1 MVDLVLLAGRILLV
15 ALLYLFLF
23 FVVKT
28 GVGLVKGQNKK
39 IKSWKITVERGPKT
53 LRGAR
58 LTVSGPIVIG
68 RSPGA
73 DIVIPTDYVS
83 GRHARFSLMGTS
95 LMIEDL
101 GSTNGTQ
108 LNGNPVRG
116 AVACSVGDTVTIG
129 NVDIKIGRS

>member
-1 MVDLVLLAGRILLV
+1 MVDLLLLAGRILLV

-39 IKSWKITVERGPKT
+39 AKTWSITVERGPKA
-53 LRGAR
+53 LRGSR
-58 LTVSGPIVIG
+58 LTIAGPVVIG
-68 RSPGA
+68 RAPGA

-83 GRHARFSLMGTS
+83 GRHARFTLMGTS
-95 LMIEDL
+95 LMVEDL
-101 GSTNGTQ
+101 GSTNGTK
-108 LNGNPVRG
+108 LNGNPITK
-116 AVACSVGDTVTIG
+116 AVACSAGDVVTIG

>member
-28 GVGLVKGQNKK
+28 GVGLVKGQNSKQ
-39 IKSWKITVERGPKT
+39 KSWTVTVERGPKA

-58 LTVSGPIVIG
+58 IRIAGPVVVG
-68 RSPGA
+68 RAPGA

-83 GRHARFSLMGTS
+83 SRHARFSLMGAS
-95 LMIEDL
+95 LMVEDL
-101 GSTNGTQ
+101 GSTNGTK
-108 LNGNPVRG
+108 LNGTPVTG
-116 AVACSVGDTVTIG
+116 AVACSPGDTVTIG
-129 NVDIKIGRS
+129 NVDIKVGRS